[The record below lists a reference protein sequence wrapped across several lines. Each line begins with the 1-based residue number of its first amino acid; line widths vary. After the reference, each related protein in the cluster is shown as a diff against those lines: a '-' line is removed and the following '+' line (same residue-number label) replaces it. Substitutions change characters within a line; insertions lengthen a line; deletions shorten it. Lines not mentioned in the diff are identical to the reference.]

1 MPNSKHPYLL
11 GMALG
16 LVGVILFSGTLPM
29 SRIALGGFSPLFI
42 AFSRAVL
49 AAIPA
54 GLTLWILRKPWP
66 AGKLIPLMGAGLC
79 LVFGFPI
86 FSSIAMQTIPANH
99 GGVVLGILP
108 LLTSI
113 FAAII
118 DGERPGKMFW
128 FFGILG
134 AAVVVVF
141 AVHDHGFTPEAGD
154 IWLFAAAISASC
166 GYVLSGRLARELS
179 GWEVISWALIVS
191 LPVSLIGTFL
201 LWNSGVFVTTSS
213 QIWALSY
220 LGLVSMFGGFIFWNA
235 GLAIGGIARV
245 AQVQLLQA
253 FFTLALSAL
262 LLGETISVKTI
273 IFALCVAAIVWLGR
287 KSKIS

>member
-1 MPNSKHPYLL
+1 MSNVKNPQII

-16 LVGVILFSGTLPM
+16 LIGVILFSGTLPM
-29 SRIALGGFSPLFI
+29 SRIALDGFSPLFI

-49 AAIPA
+49 AGAA
-54 GLTLWILRKPWP
+54 AALVLFLLKKPWP
-66 AGKLIPLMGAGLC
+66 KGKFLPLAGAGLC
-79 LVFGFPI
+79 LVFGFPV

-108 LLTSI
+108 LLTSL

-128 FFGILG
+128 FYGIIG
-134 AAVVVVF
+134 AGVVVVF
-141 AVHDHGFTPEAGD
+141 AVHDHGFTPQAGD
-154 IWLFAAAISASC
+154 VWLFAAAVSASC
-166 GYVLSGRLARELS
+166 GYVLSGRLARDLS

-191 LPVSLIGTFL
+191 LPVSLLGTAL
-201 LWNSGVFVTTSS
+201 LWQTDVHVSS
-213 QIWALSY
+213 SAQILALGY
-220 LGLVSMFGGFIFWNA
+220 LGLISMFLGFVFWNA

-245 AQVQLLQA
+245 AQVQLLQS
-253 FFTLALSAL
+253 FFTIALSTL
-262 LLGETISVKTI
+262 LLGEVISIKTI
-273 IFALCVAAIVWLGR
+273 VFAICVAAIVWIGR

>member
-1 MPNSKHPYLL
+1 MPNFKNTQIL

-16 LVGVILFSGTLPM
+16 LIGVILFSGTLPM

-49 AAIPA
+49 AAAAAAIV
-54 GLTLWILRKPWP
+54 LIVLRKPWP
-66 AGKLIPLMGAGLC
+66 KGKLWPLLGAGLC

-134 AAVVVVF
+134 AAVVVFF
-141 AVHDHGFTPEAGD
+141 AVHDHGFKPEAGD
-154 IWLFAAAISASC
+154 IWLFAAAVSASC
-166 GYVLSGRLARELS
+166 GYVLSGRLARDLS

-191 LPVSLIGTFL
+191 LPFSTIGTLL
-201 LWNSGVFVTTSS
+201 LWNSDVHVTSPY
-213 QIWALSY
+213 QVGALAY
-220 LGLVSMFGGFIFWNA
+220 LGLISMFVGFVFWNA

-245 AQVQLLQA
+245 AQVQLLQS
-253 FFTLALSAL
+253 FFTIALSAIL
-262 LLGETISVKTI
+262 LNEVISIKTI
-273 IFALCVAAIVWLGR
+273 IFAAFVAGIVWLGR